1 MGTYLNPGTRQFQKA
16 VDSEI
21 FVDKTEMIQFINTVV
36 NTNQQY
42 ISVSRPRRFGKTM
55 AADMLCAYYDKEA
68 ESRELFENKKLAEC
82 QPINAPLNTPINT
95 GTNGDK
101 NRKNNKTLSW
111 DSYLGKFDVIRII
124 MTDFMKESYTVNEA
138 LTRLQKL
145 VIRDLKKKY
154 PEIDFFD
161 DSDLPQ
167 AMADVFSET
176 GTAFVVIIDEWDS
189 IFRQHHKGDVED
201 EKNQRTYLD
210 FLRNWLKDKDYIALA
225 YMTGI
230 LPIKKYGQHSALNMF
245 IEYSMTFPRN
255 LAPYTGFTVEEVK
268 ELCTSYGRN
277 FEEIKDWYDGYE
289 VSNTVPPDP
298 NYETQK
304 ATGKSLEA
312 HRYSLYSPFSVVNA
326 VSTGFIKNYWNATET
341 YRALAE
347 YIRMNLDGLQST
359 VALLMDG
366 AKVKVNTLTY
376 QNDMM
381 NFKSKDDV
389 LTMLIH
395 LGYLGYDDQTG
406 EVFIPNKEVFEEF
419 KTSTESEDWDAV
431 FRSFKKSQELL
442 KATWAGNEELVAQY
456 VEDAHNQASNRT
468 YNDESALSYA
478 IRFAY
483 YAAQR
488 YYTIVPEF
496 DSGKGFVDLLFIP
509 INASE
514 HPVLL
519 VELKYDKNAE
529 TAIEQIK
536 RQKYPERLEHYRGNI
551 LLVGINYDKDVDNT
565 DKEFK
570 HHTCKI
576 ERA

>member
-1 MGTYLNPGTRQFQKA
+1 MGTYLNPGKRQYQKA

-21 FVDKTEMIQFINTVV
+21 FVDKTEMIQFINTVI

-55 AADMLCAYYDKEA
+55 AADMLCAYYDREA
-68 ESRELFENKKLAEC
+68 ESRELFEDKKLANC
-82 QPINAPLNTPINT
+82 QPINL
-95 GTNGDK
+95 GKNG
-101 NRKNNKTLSW
+101 NNKTISW
-111 DSYLGKFDVIRII
+111 DSYLGKFDVIRIV
-124 MTDFMKESYTVNEA
+124 MTDFVKEPMTISEA
-138 LTRLQKL
+138 LKRLQKL
-145 VIRDLKKKY
+145 VVRDLNKKY

-176 GTAFVVIIDEWDS
+176 ETAFVIIIDEWDS
-189 IFRQHHKGDVED
+189 IFRQYKED
-201 EKNQRTYLD
+201 EEGQRAYLD

-245 IEYSMTFPRN
+245 IEYSMTFPRQ
-255 LAPYTGFTVEEVK
+255 LAPYTGFTIDEVK

-277 FEEIKDWYDGYE
+277 FEEIKNWYDGYN
-289 VSNTVPPDP
+289 VSNIIPPDP
-298 NYETQK
+298 NFINQK
-304 ATGKSLEA
+304 ITGKSPEA
-312 HRYSLYSPFSVVNA
+312 QKYSLYSPFSVINA

-341 YRALAE
+341 YEALAE
-347 YIRMNLDGLQST
+347 YIRMNLDGLQNT

-366 AKVKVNTLTY
+366 AKVKVDTSTY
-376 QNDMM
+376 QNDMK
-381 NFKSKDDV
+381 NFASKDDV

-395 LGYLGYDDQTG
+395 LGYLGYNDQTS
-406 EVFIPNKEVFEEF
+406 EVFIPNKEILEEF
-419 KTSTESEDWDAV
+419 RTSTKSEGWDAV
-431 FRSFKKSQELL
+431 FRAFKKSQELL
-442 KATWAGNEELVAQY
+442 KATWSGNEELVARY
-456 VEDAHNQASNRT
+456 VEDAHNQAGNRT
-468 YNDESALSYA
+468 YNDEAALSYA
-478 IRFAY
+478 IRMAY

-496 DSGKGFVDLLFIP
+496 DSGKGFIDLLFIP

-519 VELKYDKNAE
+519 IELKYAQTAY

-551 LLVGINYDKDVDNT
+551 LLVGINYDKDVKTTKD
-565 DKEFK
+565 EFK

>member
-1 MGTYLNPGTRQFQKA
+1 MGTYLNPGKRQYQKA

-21 FVDKTEMIQFINTVV
+21 FVDKTEMIQFINTVI

-55 AADMLCAYYDKEA
+55 AADMLCAYYDREA
-68 ESRELFENKKLAEC
+68 ESRELFEDKKLANC
-82 QPINAPLNTPINT
+82 QMVNV
-95 GTNGDK
+95 GKNG
-101 NRKNNKTLSW
+101 NNKMLSW
-111 DSYLGKFDVIRII
+111 DSYLGKFDVIRVV
-124 MTDFMKESYTVNEA
+124 MTDFMKKPNTVDEA

-145 VIRDLKKKY
+145 VIRELGKKY

-176 GTAFVVIIDEWDS
+176 RTAFVVIIDEWDS
-189 IFRQHHKGDVED
+189 IFRQHKED
-201 EKNQRTYLD
+201 EAGQRTYLD

-245 IEYSMTFPRN
+245 IEYSMTFPRQ
-255 LAPYTGFTVEEVK
+255 LAPYTGFTVDEVK
-268 ELCTSYGRN
+268 DLCSQYNMRYDD
-277 FEEIKDWYDGYE
+277 ISDWYNGYL
-289 VSNTVPPDP
+289 VTDKIPVKDRTA
-298 NYETQK
+298 YRQGK
-304 ATGKSLEA
+304 YTG
-312 HRYSLYSPFSVVNA
+312 HRISLYSPFSVVNA
-326 VSTGFIKNYWNATET
+326 VSTGFIKNYWNTTET
-341 YRALAE
+341 YEALAE
-347 YIRMNLDGLQST
+347 YIRMNLDELHST

-366 AKVKVNTLTY
+366 AKVKINTSTY

-389 LTMLIH
+389 LTMLVH
-395 LGYLGYDDQTG
+395 LGYLGYNDQTS
-406 EVFIPNKEVFEEF
+406 EVFIPNKEILEEF
-419 KTSTESEDWDAV
+419 KTSTESEDWEAV
-431 FRSFKKSQELL
+431 FRAFRKSQQLL
-442 KATWAGNEELVAQY
+442 KATWARNEELVAQY
-456 VEDAHNQASNRT
+456 VEDAHNQAGNRT

-488 YYTIVPEF
+488 YYTIIPEL
-496 DSGKGFVDLLFIP
+496 DSGKGFVNLLFIP
-509 INASE
+509 INPIE

-519 VELKYDKNAE
+519 VELKYDKNAD

-551 LLVGINYDKDVDNT
+551 LLVGINYDKDVKNT
-565 DKEFK
+565 KDEFK